1 MDASHEHIDY
11 LENPRLLFHFPG
23 SIAQPFCPKQPL
35 SFTMSGIIIWYYL
48 NVKRAK
54 KSTFTLYKIPII
66 NKFCIFNKKFLRLT
80 AKQGETKGVLS
91 KQLYTRFVSF

>member
-54 KSTFTLYKIPII
+54 SLPLPFTKSLLLI
-66 NKFCIFNKKFLRLT
+66 
-80 AKQGETKGVLS
+80 
-91 KQLYTRFVSF
+91 SFAYLIKSF